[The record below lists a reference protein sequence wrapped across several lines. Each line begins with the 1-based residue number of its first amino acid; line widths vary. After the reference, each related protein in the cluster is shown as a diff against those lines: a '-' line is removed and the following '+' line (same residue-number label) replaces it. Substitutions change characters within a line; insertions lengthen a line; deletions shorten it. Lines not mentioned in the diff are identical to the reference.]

1 MVPLSVG
8 IKTELDRLSS
18 TQNFTKSVVHIST
31 HPVVMSGGFLTKNSS
46 LAFQKQQA
54 IMSENK
60 SIVYAN
66 ALERYKIL
74 LEKGESNKK
83 NYLEE
88 RVRQIEENKRLE
100 IETRQ
105 KKREKILSH
114 RVNLIKQASEKVR
127 LILFNYA

>member
-127 LILFNYA
+127 LILFNNA